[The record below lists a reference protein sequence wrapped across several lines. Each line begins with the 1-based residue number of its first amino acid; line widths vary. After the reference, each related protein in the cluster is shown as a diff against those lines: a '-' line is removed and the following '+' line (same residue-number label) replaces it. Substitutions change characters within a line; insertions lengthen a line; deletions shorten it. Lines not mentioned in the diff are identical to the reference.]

1 MKYVLRKA
9 DQSDELELAIDQDAY
24 TSCKESR
31 NILLNCLALEE
42 SYQVLILAYLD
53 LERQIFDATASNM
66 VYEIYYPSSDTFDIR
81 LALNLRLMSLLTA
94 ITLYRDRFPHYI
106 KECLPHRTDAE
117 SLAKS
122 FRSREYDDDKLDYQ
136 FMELFRNH
144 AQHFDLPIHWMSSG
158 TRWTELGKDGLLEY
172 STDFGVSK
180 SYIMENKKFTRRVLN
195 KYPDEIDLK
204 STTRNYVESFSKMHG
219 AARELIKESV
229 QKARQNIEDAYR
241 QYRKVY
247 GEASGSLSAHM
258 LTEQGVVETV
268 PLMLYLDDIRMKLQK
283 KNQTLIHLDKRYVTG
298 KKKKTS

>member
-1 MKYVLRKA
+1 MEYVLRKA
-9 DQSDELELAIDQDAY
+9 DQSDELELTIDQDAY
-24 TSCKESR
+24 ASYEESR

-66 VYEIYYPSSDTFDIR
+66 VYGIYYPSSDAFDIR

-106 KECLPHRTDAE
+106 RECLPHRIDAE

-122 FRSREYDDDKLDYQ
+122 LRSKEYDDDKLDYQ

-158 TRWTELGKDGLLEY
+158 MRWTELGKDGLLEY

-180 SYIMENKKFTRRVLN
+180 SYLMENKKFTRRVLN
-195 KYPDEIDLK
+195 RYPDEIDLK

-219 AARELIKESV
+219 AARELMNKSV
-229 QKARQNIEDAYR
+229 QNARQNIEDAYR

-247 GEASGSLSAHM
+247 GEDSGSLSAYM
-258 LTEQGVVETV
+258 LNERGVIETV

-283 KNQTLIHLDKRYVTG
+283 KNQTLVNLDKRYVTG